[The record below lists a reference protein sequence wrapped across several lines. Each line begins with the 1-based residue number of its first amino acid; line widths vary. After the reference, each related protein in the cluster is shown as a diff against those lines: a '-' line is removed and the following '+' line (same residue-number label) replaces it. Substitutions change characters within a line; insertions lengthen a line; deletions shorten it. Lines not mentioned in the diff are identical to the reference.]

1 MLGDLKSKFKSMK
14 WVGKV
19 ASAIHGHTGTLV
31 KLLPQGNIVAH
42 IRAAILPGGMLRK
55 VTNPAASA
63 AVISDVA
70 IVKVFKFEMS
80 QEAANEMDYVDAM
93 RRILTA

>member
-1 MLGDLKSKFKSMK
+1 MLG
-14 WVGKV
+14 
-19 ASAIHGHTGTLV
+19 
-31 KLLPQGNIVAH
+31 
-42 IRAAILPGGMLRK
+42 K
-55 VTNPAASA
+55 VTDPAASA

-80 QEAANEMDYVDAM
+80 QEAVNEMEVDAM

>member
-1 MLGDLKSKFKSMK
+1 MATDTLKSF
-14 WVGKV
+14 
-19 ASAIHGHTGTLV
+19 
-31 KLLPQGNIVAH
+31 LPQGNILAH
-42 IRAAILPGGMLRK
+42 IGAAILPGGILRK
-55 VTNPAASA
+55 VTDPAASA

>member
-1 MLGDLKSKFKSMK
+1 MLG
-14 WVGKV
+14 
-19 ASAIHGHTGTLV
+19 
-31 KLLPQGNIVAH
+31 
-42 IRAAILPGGMLRK
+42 K
-55 VTNPAASA
+55 VTDPAASAA

-80 QEAANEMDYVDAM
+80 QEAANEMDVDAM